1 MYLYQSTEELSKF
14 VNLQKRSLGVI
25 AGAAIGIIVLV
36 LFIFSLIIA
45 YCCSSKRLDEQ
56 GERALYT
63 SQYQRE
69 EEEAQMQERRQ
80 SALMNTFQGPLII
93 YNNGAEHNITPV
105 NQTENPEDFVP
116 PYSANAN
123 DNDMGYYDPEGN
135 FHPVDSMKPPSSPPV
150 AYVR

>member
-69 EEEAQMQERRQ
+69 EEAQMQERQQ
-80 SALMNTFQGPLII
+80 SALMNTFQCPLII

-105 NQTENPEDFVP
+105 NQTENPDDFVP

-123 DNDMGYYDPEGN
+123 DNDMGYYDSEGN